1 MIETFVLLLW
11 IVGGL
16 YSVTALR
23 KNNEEGVKVYTKHQD
38 LTQASKHHKQ
48 MTMSYSPLRRVSASS
63 SSSGSFSSSSSS
75 PSSIT
80 MESQDRRQFIHVEGY
95 EWRRRLPRKGT
106 SRALRHDV
114 GERQE
119 V

>member
-1 MIETFVLLLW
+1 VGVNTVATKGMLGDLNPLGDSPCCGLADHGARVPEVLPAYNFL

-48 MTMSYSPLRRVSASS
+48 MMMRYSPLRRVSASS
-63 SSSGSFSSSSSS
+63 SSSGSSYKQPLAS
-75 PSSIT
+75 
-80 MESQDRRQFIHVEGY
+80 GY
-95 EWRRRLPRKGT
+95 
-106 SRALRHDV
+106 
-114 GERQE
+114 
-119 V
+119 